1 MELKYNNP
9 AGGANSSVN
18 NRKRANAPRKS
29 VNIQNAKNNLVLK
42 NKGVDFRDGE
52 IKKVKT
58 IRFKNMK
65 YNNDIIFEEEGNIE
79 TPKFKKKSE
88 KKINNIIK
96 EEKKNSIVFEEDTKR
111 KKKEE
116 EEEQE
121 KRNKK
126 EREEKRRREDEEK
139 KRKEEEEERKRKE
152 DEEKVRKEEEE
163 QRRLRKAENEKKRL
177 KEEEENRRI
186 LEEYDNKQREEK
198 EKKKNRENLKKQKE
212 EEMRIKREK
221 DALERRNKLKAN
233 LQPKLVVKKPV
244 SDSESE
250 GDSEDSTK
258 VLKKNQK
265 QIELNIRNLKTKKN
279 LITMQILSIYIRKIQ

>member
-1 MELKYNNP
+1 MKNAKQVFEDKQKNKRGLTEKKDLKNKNNNNPKISSKDVKKTQNDLKNISKQMELKYNNP
-9 AGGANSSVN
+9 AGGTNSSVN

-139 KRKEEEEERKRKE
+139 K
-152 DEEKVRKEEEE
+152 
-163 QRRLRKAENEKKRL
+163 
-177 KEEEENRRI
+177 
-186 LEEYDNKQREEK
+186 
-198 EKKKNRENLKKQKE
+198 EKKKRKKE
-212 EEMRIKREK
+212 REK
-221 DALERRNKLKAN
+221 KM
-233 LQPKLVVKKPV
+233 KK
-244 SDSESE
+244 
-250 GDSEDSTK
+250 K
-258 VLKKNQK
+258 
-265 QIELNIRNLKTKKN
+265 
-279 LITMQILSIYIRKIQ
+279 

>member
-1 MELKYNNP
+1 MKNAKQVFEDKQKNKRGLTEKKDLKNKNNNNPKISSKDVKKTQNDLKNISKQMELKYNNP

-96 EEKKNSIVFEEDTKR
+96 EEKKIVLSLKKIQKERRKKR
-111 KKKEE
+111 KKNKRREIKKKKKKKDEGKMKKKKEKK
-116 EEEQE
+116 
-121 KRNKK
+121 KRKK
-126 EREEKRRREDEEK
+126 EREK
-139 KRKEEEEERKRKE
+139 KM
-152 DEEKVRKEEEE
+152 
-163 QRRLRKAENEKKRL
+163 
-177 KEEEENRRI
+177 
-186 LEEYDNKQREEK
+186 
-198 EKKKNRENLKKQKE
+198 KKK
-212 EEMRIKREK
+212 
-221 DALERRNKLKAN
+221 
-233 LQPKLVVKKPV
+233 
-244 SDSESE
+244 
-250 GDSEDSTK
+250 
-258 VLKKNQK
+258 
-265 QIELNIRNLKTKKN
+265 
-279 LITMQILSIYIRKIQ
+279 